1 MQSAASFIAV
11 VLYLSAAMLAMM
23 RLKRRAKG
31 IEFNRTF
38 IFAPWAVALIV
49 HALVLFK
56 VVVLPEGLNLEF
68 LNALSMV
75 ALLVAAILFSATLKR
90 PLENLAIAV
99 LPATAASLIL
109 TRFIPHQAKIA
120 APANSAIEI
129 HILISLLAFS
139 LLSIAVLQ
147 AILLSIQDRHL
158 HNRHPGGLIRALPPL
173 QLMEHLL
180 FQLIA
185 IGFLF
190 LSMSLISG
198 FLFLEDIFAQ
208 HLVHKT
214 VLSTAAWLI
223 FATLLWGRW
232 QYGWR
237 GRIAIRWTV
246 GGGIFLLLAYFGS
259 KLVLELLLKQT

>member
-1 MQSAASFIAV
+1 MQSIASFIAI
-11 VLYLSAAMLAMM
+11 VLYLSTAMLVMM

-31 IEFNRTF
+31 MESDRAL
-38 IFAPWAVALIV
+38 IFALWCVALIV
-49 HALVLFK
+49 HAMVLFHQ
-56 VVVLPEGLNLEF
+56 VILPEGLNLQF
-68 LNALSMV
+68 FNALSMV
-75 ALLVAAILFSATLKR
+75 ALLVAAILFSATLKH

-99 LPATAASLIL
+99 LPATATSLIL
-109 TRFIPHQAKIA
+109 DRVIPHRAVIA
-120 APANSAIEI
+120 APANSAIQI

-158 HNRHPGGLIRALPPL
+158 HNRHPGGLIKALPPL

-214 VLSTAAWLI
+214 VLSTGAWLI

-232 QYGWR
+232 QFGWR
-237 GRIAIRWTV
+237 GRIAIRWTI

-259 KLVLELLLKQT
+259 KLVLELLLG